1 MRIAVLSVGLVLT
14 VAACTGESHSSSP
27 SASVVSSPKA
37 NTYPPVTTTVE
48 MPRDAIVFTSDAN
61 KSVTSRRDLMVV
73 SADGGPLLRLSPFVR
88 NSESSPVW
96 SPDGQRLAFVGS
108 PRKHVIVGGDIYV
121 VNADGSDLVQVTD
134 RLNDGQPT
142 WSPDGSRLAFV
153 QSQGTALVVINV
165 DGTNRHV
172 IARVRG
178 FYQVPTWSPDGS
190 LIAFRSGTTVG
201 SEWSSVFTI
210 RPDGTGER
218 RLPIASGGPL
228 VWSPDGTRLTYPGPP
243 NVLWVMR
250 SDGTGA
256 RQITTCK
263 LPCVGDMDPT
273 WSPDGK
279 QIAFIRQEDGG
290 GATRLYVVDVATGV
304 TRGLTPHLQYVD
316 SPTWRPS

>member
-1 MRIAVLSVGLVLT
+1 MRIAVLFVGFILMVT
-14 VAACTGESHSSSP
+14 SCTGEGNSSSP
-27 SASVVSSPKA
+27 SASVVSSPPA
-37 NTYPPVTTTVE
+37 NTLSPVPTTVE
-48 MPRDAIVFTSDAN
+48 MPRDAIVFTNDA
-61 KSVTSRRDLMVV
+61 SERVTSRRDLMVV
-73 SADGGPLLRLSPFVR
+73 SAHGGPLLRLSPFVR

-108 PRKHVIVGGDIYV
+108 PAKHVIVGGDIYV
-121 VNADGSDLVQVTD
+121 VNTDGSDLAKVTD
-134 RLNDGQPT
+134 GLNDGQPT
-142 WSPDGSRLAFV
+142 WSPDGFRLAFV
-153 QSQGTALVVINV
+153 QGQGTALVVINV

-172 IARVRG
+172 IARDRG
-178 FYQVPTWSPDGS
+178 FYQLPTWSPDGS

-201 SEWSSVFTI
+201 SERSSVFTI

-218 RLPIASGGPL
+218 RLPIDSGGPL

-250 SDGTGA
+250 ADGTGA

-263 LPCVGDMDPT
+263 LPCVGDMDPS
-273 WSPDGK
+273 WSPDGE

-304 TRGLTPHLQYVD
+304 TRGLTPDLRYVD